1 MSDTPLTDAEIARI
15 LAEPMNH
22 ASRFAA
28 MVEFAER
35 LERKIGRLEKLVNA
49 IHYVDGMHAEVVDGM
64 PWFDAKDQEMKR
76 SP

>member
-35 LERKIGRLEKLVNA
+35 LERKIGRMQKIGGEMEQWV
-49 IHYVDGMHAEVVDGM
+49 IRPH
-64 PWFDAKDQEMKR
+64 DAWEDERKNQ
-76 SP
+76 P